1 MSGISYYVG
10 LNLLFS
16 LSVLLSEYLVII
28 VGAQ

>member
-1 MSGISYYVG
+1 MSGISYHVG
-10 LNLLFS
+10 LNLFS